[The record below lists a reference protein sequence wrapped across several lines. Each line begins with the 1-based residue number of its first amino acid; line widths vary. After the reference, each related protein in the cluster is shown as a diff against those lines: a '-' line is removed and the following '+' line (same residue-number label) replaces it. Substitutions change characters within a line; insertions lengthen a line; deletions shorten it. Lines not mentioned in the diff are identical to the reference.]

1 MKREFTTS
9 CYIIQEEK
17 VLLLLH
23 PKLGKWLPPGG
34 HLEENELPTE
44 SARRE
49 VLEETGLEIRFLR
62 QENIWIERW
71 NAESFE
77 RPYLCLLENIPPHKG
92 APAHQHVDLVYLAE
106 PTGGHLEGADPLKWF
121 SLEEVDALK
130 GDEEIFV
137 ETQQT
142 IRQILEAL
150 PLSRV

>member
-1 MKREFTTS
+1 MRREFTTS

-23 PKLGKWLPPGG
+23 PKLGMWLPPGG

-44 SARRE
+44 CARRE
-49 VLEETGLEIRFLR
+49 VREETGLEIRFIR
-62 QENIWIERW
+62 QENVWIERW

-77 RPYLCLLENIPPHKG
+77 RPYLCLVENIPPHKNT
-92 APAHQHVDLVYLAE
+92 PAHQHVDLVYLAE
-106 PTGGHLEGADPLKWF
+106 PSGGKLKGEDPLKWY
-121 SLEEVDALK
+121 SLEEVETLK
-130 GDEEIFV
+130 GDQEIFV

-142 IRQILEAL
+142 IRQILEGL